1 MWKMQR
7 RFVDVIDGR
16 MVGRFRK
23 RETKLRV
30 FVVGLWLEARC
41 LSDSDVQAVVE
52 AVQPARPIIVC
63 QK

>member
-1 MWKMQR
+1 MWETQR

-41 LSDSDVQAVVE
+41 LSDSDVQAVVFKRHLRQRR
-52 AVQPARPIIVC
+52 VLDL
-63 QK
+63 